1 MEHLCPELHP
11 RTFLHTSAAH
21 ITNPLLSEQVTVL
34 FHSRLLKMTIS
45 FDQNGKCA
53 AFPHSFPLDV
63 FFFLWRA
70 EINPS
75 STIKA
80 LAKYYFVGLNDRWQC
95 AHKDPVLVI
104 SSDLGRKS
112 EPAICSPV
120 RSQESV
126 FSFSTEQPTAGGDN
140 AVRSWSLIVELRA
153 RQCLNHDTHVIRRLP
168 KESRRWVNN
177 LSPTCWESLYSY
189 ELIHASSLFLFTKL

>member
-1 MEHLCPELHP
+1 MENALLFPIPFHL
-11 RTFLHTSAAH
+11 TF
-21 ITNPLLSEQVTVL
+21 
-34 FHSRLLKMTIS
+34 
-45 FDQNGKCA
+45 
-53 AFPHSFPLDV
+53 

-120 RSQESV
+120 RSQKSV